1 MPEVLTMNRNTPS
14 AHNSTHSLYSVVVIC
29 PLVVEGVQRLQGN
42 VNFYLPGLKSPFSGL
57 ERLNLRKI
65 NAMTILFQPTS
76 SEASANA
83 FGMVAVLAEKTGLP
97 VTLIHIENPPI
108 ISPAYDDAGM
118 SMVTD
123 TLLADMDTMV
133 HNRIA
138 AFRDELN
145 TRFHLDQRNV
155 GLQEEVRIGFHG
167 EEIARAAEELDAAYI
182 VTSVRDV
189 PLVNRVLFGGTVN
202 AILRHTNRPVITLPE
217 HQPLHQFQRIGYATD
232 FSLDDGAPDHPAA
245 GLLPDCMMPVCT
257 ASTCMIPIWMWNMT
271 SFVNW
276 KRCTA
281 QRSRKGGSPS
291 TCRKICASWTV
302 WSISF
307 RSTIWICWP

>member
-1 MPEVLTMNRNTPS
+1 
-14 AHNSTHSLYSVVVIC
+14 
-29 PLVVEGVQRLQGN
+29 
-42 VNFYLPGLKSPFSGL
+42 
-57 ERLNLRKI
+57 
-65 NAMTILFQPTS
+65 MTILFPTDF

-232 FSLDDGAPDHPAA
+232 FSLDDGALITRLLDFARLYDARVYCFHVHDSNLDVEYDILRELEEMYSTEITEGRITFYLQENLRILN
-245 GLLPDCMMPVCT
+245 GLEYFIQEHNLDMLAMMRQKHYWPEFLNGSHT
-257 ASTCMIPIWMWNMT
+257 RSMALHARIPMLI
-271 SFVNW
+271 FHE
-276 KRCTA
+276 
-281 QRSRKGGSPS
+281 
-291 TCRKICASWTV
+291 
-302 WSISF
+302 
-307 RSTIWICWP
+307 

>member
-1 MPEVLTMNRNTPS
+1 
-14 AHNSTHSLYSVVVIC
+14 
-29 PLVVEGVQRLQGN
+29 
-42 VNFYLPGLKSPFSGL
+42 
-57 ERLNLRKI
+57 
-65 NAMTILFQPTS
+65 MTILFPTDF

-155 GLQEEVRIGFHG
+155 GLQEE
-167 EEIARAAEELDAAYI
+167 EELLQGQHAGEQDA
-182 VTSVRDV
+182 
-189 PLVNRVLFGGTVN
+189 GG
-202 AILRHTNRPVITLPE
+202 LP
-217 HQPLHQFQRIGYATD
+217 GG
-232 FSLDDGAPDHPAA
+232 DGPGA
-245 GLLPDCMMPVCT
+245 
-257 ASTCMIPIWMWNMT
+257 
-271 SFVNW
+271 
-276 KRCTA
+276 
-281 QRSRKGGSPS
+281 
-291 TCRKICASWTV
+291 
-302 WSISF
+302 
-307 RSTIWICWP
+307 